1 MCFIERRASA
11 HKPSVKDSICG
22 RGNCRA
28 RAQSAC
34 KGRER
39 VQRDGGGA
47 GTGGGLEL
55 LAESRNTRVTHRKET
70 LAAAPPPG
78 THVHAAV

>member
-39 VQRDGGGA
+39 AQRDGGGE
-47 GTGGGLEL
+47 LEL
-55 LAESRNTRVTHRKET
+55 EAVSSYSRSRET
-70 LAAAPPPG
+70 LG
-78 THVHAAV
+78 LHTGRKH